1 MLKDGQLYIAHCD
14 NGNINLIGNMAN
26 RHGLIA
32 GATGTGKTVTLQ
44 VLAETFSQAG
54 VPCFMADM
62 KGDLS
67 GISQAGRLSGFI
79 EKRMPEFGI
88 ENPQFAGCPTRFF
101 DVFGEQGFP
110 MRATVSAMGPQL
122 LARLMELTE
131 VQAGVLNAVFRIADD
146 NNLLLIDLKDLKLML
161 DFVGKNAAKF
171 TTEYG
176 NIAPA
181 SIGAIQ
187 RAILQIE
194 SEGGDQFFGEQGFP
208 MRATVSAMGPQ
219 LLARLME
226 LTEVQAGVL
235 NAVFRIADDNNLL
248 LIDLK
253 DLKLMLDFVGKNA
266 AKFTTEY
273 GNIAPASI
281 GAIQRSVLQIESE
294 GGDKFFGEPAFDVE
308 DLFAVENGRGVMNVL
323 AADKLMLNPKL
334 YSTYLLWLM
343 TELYAKLPE
352 VGDLDLPKFVF
363 FFDEAHMLFDGTS
376 KALVDKIEQVI
387 RLIRSKGVGIYFI
400 TQVPSDV
407 PVNVLAQLSN
417 RVQHALRAYTPQDQ
431 KAVRAAAQTFRANP
445 AFKTEDA
452 ILDLGTGE
460 ALVSFLD
467 EKGAPS
473 VVERAKILFP
483 LSQIGAITPGQRMD
497 IQAAA
502 PAKLKEYEKFFDRES
517 AYEVLTEVNQKVE
530 EEKEKERKAL
540 EKEKEAKAK
549 EKEKKASGKAK
560 KGGIGRTILGT
571 MIAAAATS
579 FARSAGTSIAKSL
592 GGSKKS
598 TTTKKST
605 STSKSSS
612 GSILGDV
619 VKKATKTAA
628 NTATRKVTT
637 EILKSI
643 LK

>member
-1 MLKDGQLYIAHCD
+1 MLKDGQLYIAHSD
-14 NGNINLIGNMAN
+14 NGNINLVGKMAN

-101 DVFGEQGFP
+101 DVFGEQGYP

-122 LARLMELTE
+122 LARLMQLTE

-176 NIAPA
+176 NIASA

-187 RAILQIE
+187 RA
-194 SEGGDQFFGEQGFP
+194 
-208 MRATVSAMGPQ
+208 
-219 LLARLME
+219 
-226 LTEVQAGVL
+226 
-235 NAVFRIADDNNLL
+235 
-248 LIDLK
+248 
-253 DLKLMLDFVGKNA
+253 
-266 AKFTTEY
+266 
-273 GNIAPASI
+273 
-281 GAIQRSVLQIESE
+281 VLQIESE

-343 TELYAKLPE
+343 TEIYTKLPE

-407 PVNVLAQLSN
+407 PVSVLAQLSN

-467 EKGAPS
+467 EKGAPG

-502 PAKLKEYEKFFDRES
+502 PAKIKEYEKFFDRES
-517 AYEVLTEVNQKVE
+517 AYEVLTEVNQQVE
-530 EEKEKERKAL
+530 EEKEAERQAA

-549 EKEKKASGKAK
+549 KSSKKA
-560 KGGIGRTILGT
+560 GIGRTILGT

-579 FARSAGTSIAKSL
+579 FARSAGTSIAKRI
-592 GGSKKS
+592 GGTKKS
-598 TTTKKST
+598 TGKSSSSSKKST
-605 STSKSSS
+605 STKSAS
-612 GSILGDV
+612 GSILGDA
-619 VKKATKTAA
+619 VKKATQTATTTAA
-628 NTATRKVTT
+628 RKVTT